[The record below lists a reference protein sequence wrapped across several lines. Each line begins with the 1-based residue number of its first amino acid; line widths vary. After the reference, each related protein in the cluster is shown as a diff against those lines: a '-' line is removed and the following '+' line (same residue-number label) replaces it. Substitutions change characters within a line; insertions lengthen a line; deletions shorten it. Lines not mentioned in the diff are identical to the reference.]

1 MAHLSPQT
9 QQGFL
14 ARALDRREIV
24 AATQHLRE
32 CESCR
37 ENATILRRSR
47 PGSLIEQVF
56 PRTPIEEHPQEDL
69 LVAFVDND
77 VTPADRSFLESH
89 FAECDVCREILT
101 DLRSFRSELQQMPGR
116 RHGPARENMTG
127 AVGNATADP
136 FRRDLIAPR
145 PRDPVRSSWLH
156 WLMQP
161 FAIGV
166 AVAATALLILA
177 ALVGLRVSSPLQ
189 FAMRKPSGA
198 LPRQFAVVDR
208 DHEIQVGSDG
218 MVGQALVL
226 PRADLAALNSICITA
241 LRNESLQASPALAAL
256 KSASQVW
263 RGQESGTAAPM
274 RVIRPMR
281 TLIQS
286 GPTTFQWTTAGGATS
301 YTVHVVDD
309 QTQEEA
315 ATSPQISP
323 ASSAVCAWTDPA
335 SLTPGKRYRWYVT
348 AIINEQ
354 EIDAPGIEEPR
365 AKFSVLSESEL
376 TYLDESKKTNRGDHL
391 VNGLLNLRAGLLDDA
406 QDDFQSLLVD
416 PSQTLEGKAFLRRLI
431 EDIEKLRE

>member
-1 MAHLSPQT
+1 MDHFSGEMEQR
-9 QQGFL
+9 FL

-47 PGSLIEQVF
+47 PGSLIEQIL
-56 PRTPIEEHPQEDL
+56 PRTPLEEHPQEDL
-69 LVAFVDND
+69 LVAFVDDD

-101 DLRSFRSELQQMPGR
+101 DLRSFRSELQQTPPR
-116 RHGPARENMTG
+116 QYGPPRENMTG
-127 AVGNATADP
+127 TVGNATADP
-136 FRRDLIAPR
+136 LQRDLTAPR
-145 PRDPVRSSWLH
+145 PRDPVRSSWLL

-166 AVAATALLILA
+166 AVTATALLILA
-177 ALVGLRVSSPLQ
+177 ALAGLRVSSPQQ
-189 FAMRKPSGA
+189 F
-198 LPRQFAVVDR
+198 
-208 DHEIQVGSDG
+208 
-218 MVGQALVL
+218 
-226 PRADLAALNSICITA
+226 A

-263 RGQESGTAAPM
+263 RGQESGKAAPM

-323 ASSAVCAWTDPA
+323 ASSAVCAWTDPV

-376 TYLDESKKTNRGDHL
+376 THLDELKKANRGDHL
-391 VNGLLNLRAGLLDDA
+391 VNGLLNLRVGLLDDA
-406 QDDFQSLLVD
+406 KDDFQSLLEE
-416 PSQTLEGKAFLRRLI
+416 PSQTLEGRAFLRRLI